1 MDDVLAEP
9 APLPRKVSEDDRRTI
24 RGLLIGEP
32 ESHAALDAWI
42 QVVLRSEFHALSEE
56 WDDLRQEIRMRV
68 FTNLRQGRFHGD
80 SALRTYVHRIARNTG
95 IDLWRRGAT
104 RRGEASSPGSMDRT
118 AAAREDGAERVMSRD
133 FLRKLLRR
141 LSAED
146 RHLMELVHGQHLSY
160 AEVARLLGVAEGT
173 VKARVFHCRERLL
186 ALRRQLLGHT
196 T

>member
-1 MDDVLAEP
+1 
-9 APLPRKVSEDDRRTI
+9 
-24 RGLLIGEP
+24 
-32 ESHAALDAWI
+32 
-42 QVVLRSEFHALSEE
+42 
-56 WDDLRQEIRMRV
+56 
-68 FTNLRQGRFHGD
+68 
-80 SALRTYVHRIARNTG
+80 VHRIARNTG